1 MDIKNLILTTDVE
14 MEFHGQKIKLQIKK
28 GGISRNR
35 LAEIEQRTKK
45 LITASP
51 KAKKEKE
58 DPFRDALETL
68 DFSIQMILERLV
80 GWDLTTDGKPLPLT
94 EDSLKTLPSE
104 FIYALNS
111 FLVKGGKSE
120 KTTNETT

>member
-1 MDIKNLILTTDVE
+1 MDIKKLILTADVE

-35 LAEIEQRTKK
+35 LAEVEQRTKNLVAPAK
-45 LITASP
+45 T
-51 KAKKEKE
+51 KKEKD

-80 GWDLTTDGKPLPLT
+80 GWDLTNDGKPLPVS

-104 FIYALNS
+104 FIYALNR